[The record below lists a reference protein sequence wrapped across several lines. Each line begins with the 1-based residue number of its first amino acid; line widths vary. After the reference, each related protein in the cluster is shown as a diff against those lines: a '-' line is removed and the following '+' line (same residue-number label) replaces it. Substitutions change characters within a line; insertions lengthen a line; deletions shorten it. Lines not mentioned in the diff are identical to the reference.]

1 MCHGWWMRT
10 ENCENLCMKQ
20 FASSILAFS
29 RITIQTQYSKYKRKK
44 REKKNENKTRN
55 TQSKRTNNEIIDL
68 ITKHQWEKKMRN
80 GKKCGRAEKWHER
93 RKKIWSKRKKNSH
106 VSAATQSYE
115 GGTSDLSTPWMSLL
129 IMLKYTLACRLCV
142 YGAFL
147 YAMNIFFFQSKE
159 FSLLL
164 VFLPFFRSVYR
175 ISHIIVQSQLKTEPE
190 RHLHWTE

>member
-44 REKKNENKTRN
+44 KEKKNENKTRN

-68 ITKHQWEKKMRN
+68 ITKHQWEKKMKN

-93 RKKIWSKRKKNSH
+93 RKKKYEANGKRIRMYRRPLRVMKAGRAIW
-106 VSAATQSYE
+106 V
-115 GGTSDLSTPWMSLL
+115 
-129 IMLKYTLACRLCV
+129 
-142 YGAFL
+142 
-147 YAMNIFFFQSKE
+147 
-159 FSLLL
+159 
-164 VFLPFFRSVYR
+164 
-175 ISHIIVQSQLKTEPE
+175 
-190 RHLHWTE
+190 HLECPCWSCSSIL